1 MAAEITVEVDL
12 CRGCGDVALR
22 EGGGSQVIHVV
33 ESYVRGGGN
42 DSGRRARGRC
52 PARMAGGAKVR
63 KRAGPRIRGVHVHDG
78 IPMQSI
84 YGKTWIV
91 YGSIGSIQASTLQMS
106 VGSHGEGLQI
116 HFQAAVNSATK
127 VANAE
132 FRQEQGIVR

>member
-42 DSGRRARGRC
+42 DSGQRARGRC
-52 PARMAGGAKVR
+52 PARMAGGAEVR

-78 IPMQSI
+78 IPMQ
-84 YGKTWIV
+84 IV

-116 HFQAAVNSATK
+116 HFQAAVNSATER
-127 VANAE
+127 ANAE
-132 FRQEQGIVR
+132 FRQEQGF